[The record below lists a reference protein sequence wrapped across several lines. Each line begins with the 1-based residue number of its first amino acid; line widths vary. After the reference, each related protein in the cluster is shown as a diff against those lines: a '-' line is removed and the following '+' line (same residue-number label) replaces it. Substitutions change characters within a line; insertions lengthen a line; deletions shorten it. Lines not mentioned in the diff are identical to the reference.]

1 MGCHG
6 QPGTQENSGLVDGL
20 RQDYHTNTSQLS
32 EVAIVEAGN
41 IEKGVIA
48 RIKVP
53 FRLRVQVHG
62 NWVPA
67 NEL

>member
-1 MGCHG
+1 MVFAKTITPIQSH
-6 QPGTQENSGLVDGL
+6 
-20 RQDYHTNTSQLS
+20 LS

-41 IEKGVIA
+41 IEKGAIA